1 VHIVTRQD
9 APHPTL
15 ADGPKPMTRSSL
27 RARLTGWARAL
38 KTEIGALAIV
48 ARDPRTPWPAKALAL
63 ATVAYALSPIDL
75 IPDFV
80 PVLGL
85 LDDLILVPAGI
96 WLVLRLV
103 PAEVMAEARN
113 RAREEITF
121 DRTRG
126 RTAAVLIVAVWIA
139 SALAVTLWLFS

>member
-1 VHIVTRQD
+1 MMRA
-9 APHPTL
+9 APAPY

-27 RARLTGWARAL
+27 RTRLTGWARAL
-38 KTEIGALAIV
+38 KTEISALAIV

-85 LDDLILVPAGI
+85 LDDLIIVPAGI

-103 PAEVMAEARN
+103 PVEAMAEARI
-113 RAREEITF
+113 RAREATAL
-121 DRTRG
+121 DRARG
-126 RTAAVLIVAVWIA
+126 RAAAAFIVAVWIA
-139 SALAVTLWLFS
+139 STLAVTLWLFS